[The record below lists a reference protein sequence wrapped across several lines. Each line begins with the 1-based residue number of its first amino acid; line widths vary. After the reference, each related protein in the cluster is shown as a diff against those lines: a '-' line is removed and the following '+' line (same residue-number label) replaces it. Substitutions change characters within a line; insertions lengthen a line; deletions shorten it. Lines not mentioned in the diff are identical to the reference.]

1 MHLNHPQTILTP
13 GPWKN
18 CLPQNLSLVPK
29 TLGIT
34 DLLNRKN
41 KHYIADLPTAREV
54 WLKLCSELSTGPRL
68 EPGISKSGAL
78 PATPRSLLSPPHV
91 T

>member
-41 KHYIADLPTAREV
+41 KHYIADLPKQLGFYQIDILILHEVSFKEKTVERQRERF
-54 WLKLCSELSTGPRL
+54 G
-68 EPGISKSGAL
+68 
-78 PATPRSLLSPPHV
+78 
-91 T
+91 